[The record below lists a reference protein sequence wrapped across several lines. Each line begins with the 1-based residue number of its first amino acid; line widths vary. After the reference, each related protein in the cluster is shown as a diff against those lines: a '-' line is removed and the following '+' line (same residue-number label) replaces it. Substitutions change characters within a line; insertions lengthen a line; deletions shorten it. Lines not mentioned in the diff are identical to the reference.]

1 MRVEAEGCEFN
12 STRSSRSWVLRSLSV
27 SGRIRD
33 RREALNRRREALSL
47 ATSMI
52 SQDVAAEAITEQ
64 ELSRERCAKSLYVDV
79 TSFIDTV
86 HRESAMALQHR
97 ILPVRASL
105 ITTLA
110 SLFPIDLISG
120 SDLLFSIL
128 NVPLPIPLSAT
139 NPAPPLSLAAYKEV
153 NEESVATALAY
164 AAFVVQLLAVYMDK
178 MLVYP
183 ITFCGSRSMIRDGI
197 SAMVGPRMCVLGS
210 EMCTVIDF

>member
-1 MRVEAEGCEFN
+1 
-12 STRSSRSWVLRSLSV
+12 
-27 SGRIRD
+27 
-33 RREALNRRREALSL
+33 
-47 ATSMI
+47 
-52 SQDVAAEAITEQ
+52 
-64 ELSRERCAKSLYVDV
+64 
-79 TSFIDTV
+79 
-86 HRESAMALQHR
+86 MALQHR

>member
-1 MRVEAEGCEFN
+1 
-12 STRSSRSWVLRSLSV
+12 
-27 SGRIRD
+27 
-33 RREALNRRREALSL
+33 
-47 ATSMI
+47 
-52 SQDVAAEAITEQ
+52 
-64 ELSRERCAKSLYVDV
+64 
-79 TSFIDTV
+79 
-86 HRESAMALQHR
+86 MALQRR

-128 NVPLPIPLSAT
+128 NVNVPLPIPLSAT
-139 NPAPPLSLAAYKEV
+139 DPAPPLSLAAYKEV

-164 AAFVVQLLAVYMDK
+164 AAFVVQLLAVYLDK

-197 SAMVGPRMCVLGS
+197 SAMVGPRMFPLFSRGVDTYRFEYGVFLLNKNI
-210 EMCTVIDF
+210 EMLMSDRNLRALDMRHTLPNLKNL